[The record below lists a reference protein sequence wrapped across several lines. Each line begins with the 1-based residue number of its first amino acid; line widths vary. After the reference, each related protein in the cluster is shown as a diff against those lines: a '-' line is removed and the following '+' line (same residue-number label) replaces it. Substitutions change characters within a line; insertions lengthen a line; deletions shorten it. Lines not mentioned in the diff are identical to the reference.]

1 MDVDPLADTVPP
13 RHAIESDEEE
23 DEYNPLQTSSSRTA
37 PIDVQLVGDLKPV
50 PVSGLLVAT
59 GDVGKYWARG
69 ADLGE
74 QIAAVM
80 VDKIQVG
87 LLFRPSWTQIVVLVS
102 EVTARLPL
110 AAMHTYART
119 VLETLQPSN
128 VALLDTYGVPAYIA
142 ETRITYPE
150 APLRYLSTAPPIS
163 ALTSAAQPFAPPN
176 LVQSVSAAFVAIQA
190 ERAVAVATK
199 TATLLLVPASHIAPP
214 APRSLE
220 PSNFAHLAESPAP
233 WGPVLVRAAHAA
245 LFAVLGE
252 DKTHAWTEP
261 TPEKPQAA
269 AQRKRPAEDD
279 AGMYI

>member
-13 RHAIESDEEE
+13 RHAVESDEEE
-23 DEYNPLQTSSSRTA
+23 DEYNPLQPPTSHAA
-37 PIDVQLVGDLKPV
+37 PIDVQLVGDLKSV

-74 QIAAVM
+74 QIGAVM

-87 LLFRPSWTQIVVLVS
+87 LLFRPSWTQTVVLVS
-102 EVTARLPL
+102 EATARLPL
-110 AAMHTYART
+110 RAMHPYART
-119 VLETLQPSN
+119 VLDALQPSN

-142 ETRITYPE
+142 DTRIPYPD
-150 APLRYLSTAPPIS
+150 APLRYLATAAPIA

-176 LVQSVSAAFVAIQA
+176 LVQSASAAFVAIQA
-190 ERAVAVATK
+190 ERAASAS
-199 TATLLLVPASHIAPP
+199 LLLVPAPHIAPP
-214 APRSLE
+214 APRTVE
-220 PSNFAHLAESPAP
+220 PSDFTQLAESPAP
-233 WGPVLVRAAHAA
+233 WGPALVRTAHSA
-245 LFAVLGE
+245 LLAVLGKE

-261 TPEKPQAA
+261 APEKPHAA
-269 AQRKRPAEDD
+269 AQRKRPAEDE